1 MSCIVRR
8 VSFTPTRLL
17 LARLGVARQVSA
29 FLGRMT
35 RRHWLFCRSVGS
47 LSVVGELSRWAGQ
60 AIDSETAPAGDP
72 SGPRL
77 RDPPGPIRD
86 RHRSSRGRSAGRA
99 RGAPLCQ
106 TCHIGGSLARPAVR
120 GTAPRNYAQV
130 ARRCGRGPQ
139 KFAEQ
144 KVEIM

>member
-106 TCHIGGSLARPAVR
+106 TCHIGGSRARPAVR
-120 GTAPRNYAQV
+120 GTAPRNYAQLRGG
-130 ARRCGRGPQ
+130 AGGGR
-139 KFAEQ
+139 KSSLNR
-144 KVEIM
+144 K